1 MISTTEGERTLYQ
14 IIFRWHDYRARTPL
28 HRLGNY
34 IEDPIS
40 VLMDFLNSIFVGDPD
55 ALLNKARKEK
65 ALRQLGTLAVRTW
78 YHRWQG
84 KFVVLIICCG
94 TRKKRI
100 Q

>member
-34 IEDPIS
+34 IENPIS

-78 YHRWQG
+78 YHRWSG
-84 KFVVLIICCG
+84 KFVIIICG
-94 TRKKRI
+94 GARKKRI
-100 Q
+100 